1 MQRARIVTFRGVP
14 AELHE
19 AIKAV
24 VKAGLARDLP
34 GNKRELTAAGR
45 ALIMTQGACPWLC

>member
-1 MQRARIVTFRGVP
+1 MTFRGVP

-19 AIKAV
+19 AIKAM